1 MAVPAISQTSGLSG
15 SGQTSSSSSTSA
27 DAKTASL
34 DYSTFLKL
42 LLAQLKNQDP
52 TKPMDSTEYMS
63 QLASFSNVEQA
74 IKTNTKLDSLLT
86 AHSLSQAENLI
97 GRTLAN
103 ADNSVSGVVLSVN
116 VTSTGSVATL
126 DNGKTIT
133 LGDGVTVS

>member
-103 ADNSVSGVVLSVN
+103 ADNSVSGVVVSVN